1 MLPLAIYATRSHKD
15 MGRLRFL
22 AFRGLAGESKSESE
36 ATMALNERILTSDE
50 AFNHVGPIKAAYI
63 QGEVARIT
71 A

>member
-1 MLPLAIYATRSHKD
+1 MLPLAQYISRSHSR
-15 MGRLRFL
+15 MGRQHFL
-22 AFRGLAGESKSESE
+22 AFRGLAGASKSESKS
-36 ATMALNERILTSDE
+36 TMALNERILTSDE